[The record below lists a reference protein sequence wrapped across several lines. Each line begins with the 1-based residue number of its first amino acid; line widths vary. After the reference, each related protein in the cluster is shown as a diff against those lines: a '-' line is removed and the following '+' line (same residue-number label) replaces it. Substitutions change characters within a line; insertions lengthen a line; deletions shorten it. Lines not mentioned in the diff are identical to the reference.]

1 MIYSFNS
8 GLKQAV
14 ERLTEREMDSLRC
27 SRKKGY
33 FLHPTGQA
41 KDPPGKETLYIQPDP
56 FLESLKKTVL
66 FSTYLVVS
74 VRGHFQRSVIKKA
87 GNFPQIFFPTPALG
101 RLSMDRGNRE
111 GGLRLKPAYIISS
124 SPSVTQT
131 LVRRKVKLPLGE
143 MLALSVHSV
152 FTLTFVIKASTTGPL
167 VLNQNLGTKD

>member
-1 MIYSFNS
+1 MTKIHTHTHTHSNLAPSYSLIYSFNS

-66 FSTYLVVS
+66 FSTCLVVS
-74 VRGHFQRSVIKKA
+74 VCGHFQRSVIKKA
-87 GNFPQIFFPTPALG
+87 GNFPQIF
-101 RLSMDRGNRE
+101 
-111 GGLRLKPAYIISS
+111 
-124 SPSVTQT
+124 SP
-131 LVRRKVKLPLGE
+131 PLLWADCLWTE
-143 MLALSVHSV
+143 EIERVV
-152 FTLTFVIKASTTGPL
+152 
-167 VLNQNLGTKD
+167 